1 MMEDFEL
8 IFEMARE
15 NMGEAIDHLNK
26 ELLKVRAGK
35 ANPAMLEGIMV
46 DYYGTLTPLNRV
58 SNVNSPDARTL
69 SIQPWERKMLEPIER
84 AIINSN
90 IGLTP
95 NNNGEIIIINVPVL
109 TEERRK
115 TLTKQARG
123 EGEHARISI
132 RNARKEANDDLK
144 KLKTDGL
151 PEDMFKDGEEEIQK
165 LTDAFIKK
173 VDELIEAKEQD
184 IMTL

>member
-1 MMEDFEL
+1 MEEEFEML
-8 IFEMARE
+8 FEMARE
-15 NMGEAIDHLNK
+15 SMEESISHLNK
-26 ELLKVRAGK
+26 ELAKVRAGK

-46 DYYGTLTPLNRV
+46 DYYGTMTPLNRV

-95 NNNGEIIIINVPVL
+95 NNNGELIIINVPML

-115 TLTKQARG
+115 LLSKQARG

-132 RNARKEANDDLK
+132 RNARKDANDDLK
-144 KLKTDGL
+144 KLKNDGL
-151 PEDMFKDGEEEIQK
+151 PEDMFKDGEDRIQK
-165 LTDAFIKK
+165 LTDVYIRK
-173 VDELIEAKEQD
+173 VDEFIDAKEKD
-184 IMTL
+184 IMTV